1 LALAPG
7 ARIGPYQI
15 AALIGEGGMG
25 EVYRATDT
33 NLARQVAVKVLPESV
48 AADADRLARFDREAR
63 TLAALNHPNIAA
75 IYGVEKG
82 VASTGSG
89 QAGTTALVMELVEG
103 PTLADRIVQGAIPVE
118 EALRIARQ
126 IAEALE
132 AAHEQ
137 GIVHRDLKPANIKL
151 RKDGTVKVLDFGL
164 AKTTTGA
171 APTSSALASA
181 SPTLTTPGPF
191 DYRAVGPEHGPEPM
205 TRAGII
211 LGTAAYMS
219 PEQARGLDV
228 DQRGDVWAF
237 GCVLY
242 EMLTGRRAFPGNG
255 VTETLAAILERD
267 VDWSRLP
274 ASTPSSVRTLLRR
287 ALVKDP
293 RRRLHHIAD
302 ARLELDEAHSA
313 PVDAT
318 SQSPRRVPWLWIA
331 AASVALAAAVV
342 GTWRLSSTSS
352 SNIAGLPARLSIVPE
367 PALSARAEGVLAMSP
382 DGRHIVYVSDRDQTL
397 YVRDID
403 RFDARAL
410 PGTEGADTPVFSS
423 DGQWIAFFANRKVK
437 KVALAGGTPIPLT
450 DVDDEARGLGWES
463 DASILF
469 NQGRVAGIWRVSATG
484 GTSQAVTKLRGGE
497 NTHRDPEGLPG
508 GTAILYGNNTGPG
521 AMEIFVESL
530 ATSERHFI
538 DHGANP
544 HYLTSGH
551 IAYVQD
557 GSLMAAPFDV
567 TRFEKTGDAA
577 VVVSGVRQTPV
588 NTAQFAFS
596 QTGSLAYVPTGVG
609 GRRDTLVWVD
619 SSGAEQPTT
628 LTGEAFSRPR
638 LAPDL
643 SRIAIA
649 IGAGSAVQGN
659 QGDLWIFDFE
669 RGGRRKVTND
679 GLSTFPLW
687 EPGGRRLLWSTGRG
701 GSYQLLMKT
710 LDDTTPD
717 MQITSDRSTNYPLS
731 WSPDGRFIA
740 TVSID
745 TNTANDIWVLD
756 LNDPREWRPFTNKQ
770 SREGAPTFSPDSKL
784 IAYASDESGRSEIYV
799 KPYPGPGEA
808 LPVSTDGGTEPLFAR
823 DVPTLFYRRGDEIIA
838 VEIVTGPPIKAGKSR
853 VVSTRPYNRSNGY
866 WPNYD
871 VTPDG
876 RRLLMIRG
884 TAQEAPTRINVVTNW
899 QAK

>member
-1 LALAPG
+1 MSLSPG
-7 ARIGPYQI
+7 TRVGPYQI
-15 AALIGEGGMG
+15 GALLGAGGMG

-33 NLARQVAVKVLPESV
+33 NLSRQVAVKVLPQSV

-82 VASTGSG
+82 PSTGSG
-89 QAGTTALVMELVEG
+89 QAALTALVMELVEG
-103 PTLADRIVQGAIPVE
+103 PTLADRIFQGAIPVDE
-118 EALRIARQ
+118 TLRIARQ
-126 IAEALE
+126 IADALE

-151 RKDGTVKVLDFGL
+151 RRDGTIKVLDFGL
-164 AKTTTGA
+164 AKTTGA
-171 APTSSALASA
+171 ATTTSSSA
-181 SPTLTTPGPF
+181 FAADSPTLTSP
-191 DYRAVGPEHGPEPM
+191 AM
-205 TRAGII
+205 TRVGVIM
-211 LGTAAYMS
+211 GTAAYMS
-219 PEQARGLDV
+219 PEQAKGADV
-228 DQRGDVWAF
+228 DQRSDVWAF
-237 GCVLY
+237 ACVVY
-242 EMLTGRRAFPGNG
+242 EMLTGRRAFPGDS
-255 VTETLAAILERD
+255 VTEALAAILERD

-302 ARLELDEAHSA
+302 ARLELEDALSA
-313 PVDAT
+313 PEPVPTT
-318 SQSPRRVPWLWIA
+318 SGRSRWLWIA
-331 AASVALAAAVV
+331 GAGLAIIAGVAGA
-342 GTWRLSSTSS
+342 WRLTSGASTSVT
-352 SNIAGLPARLSIVPE
+352 ITPARLSVVPE

-382 DGRHIVYVSDRDQTL
+382 DGRQIVYVSDRDQTL

-403 RFDARAL
+403 RFEARAL
-410 PGTEGADTPVFSS
+410 PGTEGADSPVFSP
-423 DGQWIAFFANRKVK
+423 DGKWIAFFANRKVK
-437 KVALAGGTPIPLT
+437 KVALAGGTPVPLT

-463 DASILF
+463 DAAILF

-484 GTSQAVTKLRGGE
+484 GTTQAVTKLRGGE

-508 GTAILYGNNTGPG
+508 GKAILYGNNTGPG
-521 AMEIFVESL
+521 SMEIFAESL

-538 DHGANP
+538 DRGSNP
-544 HYLTSGH
+544 HYLSSGH
-551 IAYVQD
+551 VVYVQD
-557 GSLMAAPFDV
+557 GSLMIAPFDLA
-567 TRFEKTGDAA
+567 RLEKTGEATL
-577 VVVSGVRQTPV
+577 VLSGVRQTPV

-596 QTGSLAYVPTGVG
+596 QTGTIAYVPTGVG
-609 GRRDTLVWVD
+609 GRRDTVVWVD
-619 SSGAEQPTT
+619 SSGTEQPTT

-643 SRIAIA
+643 RRIAIA

-687 EPGGRRLLWSTGRG
+687 EPAGRRLLLSTGRG
-701 GSYQLLMKT
+701 GTYQLLMKT
-710 LDDTTPD
+710 LDDTAPD
-717 MQITSDRSTNYPLS
+717 TSITSERTTNYPLS

-756 LNDPREWRPFTNKQ
+756 LNDPREWRPFTNKPA
-770 SREGAPTFSPDSKL
+770 REGAPTFSHDGRL

-799 KPYPGPGEA
+799 KPFPGPGEA
-808 LPVSTDGGTEPLFAR
+808 VPVSTDGGTEPLFAR
-823 DVPTLFYRRGDEIIA
+823 DAPTLFYRHGDDVIA
-838 VEIVTGPPIKAGKSR
+838 VDIGTGPPIGVGKARR
-853 VVSTRPYNRSNGY
+853 VSSKPYNRSNGY

-876 RRLLMIRG
+876 RRLLMVRG
-884 TAQEAPTRINVVTNW
+884 TAQEAPSRVNVVLNW
-899 QAK
+899 RNAAGAPASAN